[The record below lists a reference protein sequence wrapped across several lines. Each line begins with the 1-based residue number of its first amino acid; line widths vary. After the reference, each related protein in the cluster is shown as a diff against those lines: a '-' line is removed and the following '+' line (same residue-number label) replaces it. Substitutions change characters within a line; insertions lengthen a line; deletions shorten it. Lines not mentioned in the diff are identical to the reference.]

1 MRLFELAGSRFQDD
15 LVNLLTVMQ
24 GRANSK
30 KTQSVIPWPALNNM
44 LKMQGYG
51 EINQDV
57 ISKIQDQIDPNGDL
71 IQNVTDSG
79 IVLKTDK
86 EAPEEPTSIDM
97 PKAKSIDQMASNVVK
112 KEFG

>member
-1 MRLFELAGSRFQDD
+1 MRLFEIAGTQFQDD

-30 KTQSVIPWPALNNM
+30 KTQSVIPWPAINNM

-51 EINQDV
+51 EINQDML
-57 ISKIQDQIDPNGDL
+57 SKIQDQVDPNGDL
-71 IQNVTDSG
+71 IQNITDSG

-86 EAPEEPTSIDM
+86 EAPEEPTNIDM
-97 PKAKSIDQMASNVVK
+97 PEPKSLDQMARNVVK

>member
-1 MRLFELAGSRFQDD
+1 MRLFEIAGNQFQDD
-15 LVNLLTVMQ
+15 FRNLLTVMR

-30 KTQSVIPWPALNNM
+30 DSQSVIPWPAINNM

-51 EINQDV
+51 EVTLDML
-57 ISKIQDQIDPNGDL
+57 SKIQDQLDPNGEL
-71 IQNVTDSG
+71 IQDINDKG
-79 IVLKTDK
+79 IILKT
-86 EAPEEPTSIDM
+86 EEETPEKPMSIDE

>member
-1 MRLFELAGSRFQDD
+1 MRLFEIAGSQFQDD
-15 LVNLLTVMQ
+15 LANLLKVMQ
-24 GRANSK
+24 GRANSQD
-30 KTQSVIPWPALNNM
+30 TQSVIPWPAINNM

-51 EINQDV
+51 EVSQDM

-71 IQNVTDSG
+71 IQDVNTSG
-79 IVLKTDK
+79 IVLKTNK
-86 EAPEEPTSIDM
+86 ETPEEPTNIDM

>member
-1 MRLFELAGSRFQDD
+1 MRLFEIAGSQFQDD

-30 KTQSVIPWPALNNM
+30 NTQSVIPWPAINNM

-51 EINQDV
+51 EITQDML
-57 ISKIQDQIDPNGDL
+57 SKIQDQLDPNGDI
-71 IQNVTDSG
+71 IQDINDSG
-79 IVLKTDK
+79 IVLKTNK
-86 EAPEEPTSIDM
+86 ETPEEPTNIDM
-97 PKAKSIDQMASNVVK
+97 PKPKSLDQMASNVVK